1 VRTVRRIGSAIGRLL
16 RLPGEAAS
24 GLRVLPS
31 IAQDTVELREVA
43 RLLGRIAGDTEA
55 LLPVREDMARVA
67 DATSAL
73 GSVDER
79 VAAIEQAMPTLVEV
93 QRHLNQL
100 PETIGGLG
108 DGIDRLST
116 MMEHML
122 TSLDAL
128 ATNVEELRGVVA
140 PVGRLANRVPGQRR
154 RAQPNA

>member
-1 VRTVRRIGSAIGRLL
+1 MSRIGSAIGRAL

-24 GLRVLPS
+24 SLTALPS
-31 IAQDTVELREVA
+31 IAQDTVELRDVV

-67 DATSAL
+67 EATRVL
-73 GSVDER
+73 GSVEQR
-79 VAAIEQAMPTLVEV
+79 VAGIEQAMPTLIEV

-100 PETIGGLG
+100 PETMGGLG
-108 DGIDRLST
+108 EGIDRLSK

-128 ATNVEELRGVVA
+128 ATNVEELRGAVA

-154 RAQPNA
+154 RAQPKA

>member
-1 VRTVRRIGSAIGRLL
+1 MRRIGSAIGRLL
-16 RLPGEAAS
+16 RLPSEAAS
-24 GLRVLPS
+24 GLKVLPS
-31 IAQDTVELREVA
+31 IAQDTVELREVT

-67 DATSAL
+67 DATGVL

-79 VAAIEQAMPTLVEV
+79 VAAVERAMPTLIEV
-93 QRHLNQL
+93 QQHLTQL
-100 PETIGGLG
+100 PETMSGLG
-108 DGIDRLST
+108 EGIDRLST

-140 PVGRLANRVPGQRR
+140 PVGRLANRMPGQRR
-154 RAQPNA
+154 RAQPKA